1 MKKELEPQEESLLK
15 TLAPAGVGVLFF
27 LAIQLFFYI
36 IRTFSRT
43 HPMIVVLFT
52 IGVLIT
58 LISVV
63 FFVIKRSKK
72 NPSDYDQA

>member
-1 MKKELEPQEESLLK
+1 MKQDQEQQEESLLK

-43 HPMIVVLFT
+43 HPLIIVFFT
-52 IGVLIT
+52 IGVLVT
-58 LISVV
+58 LILTI
-63 FFVIKRSKK
+63 FLIIRRSKK
-72 NPSDYDQA
+72 SASDYDEV

>member
-1 MKKELEPQEESLLK
+1 MKQDQEPQEESLLK

-43 HPMIVVLFT
+43 HPLIIVLFT
-52 IGVLIT
+52 IGVLIA
-58 LISVV
+58 LILIV
-63 FFVIKRSKK
+63 FLIIRRSKK
-72 NPSDYDQA
+72 SASEYDEV